1 MVSIIVAVAQNGV
14 IGKDNELIWRLSD
27 DLKLFK
33 TQTVGNT
40 VIMGRKT
47 YDSIGKPLPNRTN
60 IVISRS
66 KIKIEGTSVVN
77 SLKEAVDEAGKLNP
91 GKEIFIIGGEQIYK
105 LATPLVNKLYLTQ
118 VKAEVEGDV
127 FFDLNPFKAWQK
139 VSEIEF
145 EKSDK
150 NQYDFSVSEWI
161 KGN

>member
-1 MVSIIVAVAQNGV
+1 MVSIIVAVAQNGA
-14 IGKDNELIWRLSD
+14 IGKNNELIWRLSD

-33 TQTVGNT
+33 TRTVGNT

-47 YDSIGKPLPNRTN
+47 YDSIGRPLPNRTN

-66 KIKIEGTSVVN
+66 KIKIEGISVVN
-77 SLKEAVDEAGKLNP
+77 SLKEALDEAENLNP

-105 LATPLVNKLYLTQ
+105 LATPLANKLYLTQ

-127 FFDLNPFKAWQK
+127 FFELKPFKAWQK
-139 VSEIEF
+139 VSELVF

-161 KGN
+161 KCN